1 MICSGALAVL
11 ARNPPRALRLRTK
24 EGVGCR
30 QRVHQATQRGVQDVT
45 AAAVIDGNVAAWAAC
60 IDADGQ
66 ALAAHAVAAR
76 LQLAR
81 EGEQLLARRAR
92 EAAVVGTGGCHLC
105 AGTR

>member
-1 MICSGALAVL
+1 MICSGTLAVL
-11 ARNPPRALRLRTK
+11 AHLPPLARRARAEKR
-24 EGVGCR
+24 VGGR
-30 QRVHQATQRGVQDVT
+30 ERVHQATQRGVQDVT

-81 EGEQLLARRAR
+81 EGEQLLARSAR
-92 EAAVVGTGGCHLC
+92 EAAVVGTTTRHLC